1 MPFERFSRPRRPS
14 APSAIPLRDRSK
26 NERSSGSSTLVL
38 CPRLCMLFRITFVL
52 AATFATLS
60 AQPTDPAYQPLE
72 RAYQALR
79 DKNYD
84 QAVAGFRQASML
96 VPDRA
101 SIRKDLAYAL
111 LKVGENEAARD
122 QFGEAMRIDPTDQ
135 HAALEYAFLCFETK
149 QQALARRIFDGIRK
163 TSTSSSQS
171 TAEQAFQNIDQPLVA
186 GIARWQKA
194 VEVEPANFSAHQEL
208 ATLAEQR
215 DQLDL
220 AAEHYEIAWKLRPG
234 ERSLML
240 DLGRVWK
247 LLGRTEDANF
257 LLLAASR
264 GKPPRVAEQ
273 ARELLPDAYPY
284 VYEFE
289 KALQLDPNNFELRRE
304 YAYLLLAMSKEDEAE
319 REFLALHNADP
330 NDLLTS
336 AQLGFL
342 RLNRQDFAGAQP
354 LLDQVLKGDDQEL
367 ADRVRVALKLPQTL
381 NRREPSAQR
390 TSEEAKALA
399 EKSMKAGYLKD
410 ALKYLTIAHE
420 NDPVD
425 FSTMLKLGWVYN
437 ILHDDGDAVKW
448 FNLASKSADPSVSS
462 EAGKA
467 YHNLA
472 PQFQRLRTTVWIFPF
487 FSTRWHDLFGY
498 GQVKTE
504 LKLGRLPIRPYL
516 SVRFIGDTRET
527 IGSTLGNAYPQYLSE
542 DSFIIGAGVATLP
555 WRGMTGWFEAGE
567 AVKYLPSR
575 TDVGAMIPDYRGGVS
590 YAKGFGHL
598 LNGSKGLFFE
608 TNDDAV
614 FVSRFQDDMLYYSQ
628 NRAGYT
634 FASAEGFGGL
644 QEQLYWNGNATADR
658 LHQYWANYV
667 ETGPGLR
674 FRFRDLPKALLFSVN
689 FLRGAYTINLDN
701 PRRPNYFD
709 LRVGI
714 WYAFTR

>member
-1 MPFERFSRPRRPS
+1 
-14 APSAIPLRDRSK
+14 
-26 NERSSGSSTLVL
+26 
-38 CPRLCMLFRITFVL
+38 MLFRIAFVL
-52 AATFATLS
+52 ALS
-60 AQPTDPAYQPLE
+60 SALAAQSPDPAYLPLE

-84 QAVAGFRQASML
+84 QAVSGFHQAITL
-96 VPDRA
+96 APDRA

-111 LKVGENEAARD
+111 LKVGENDLARD
-122 QFGEAMRIDPTDQ
+122 QFGEAMRLDPTDQ
-135 HAALEYAFLCFETK
+135 HVALEYAFLCFETK
-149 QQALARRIFDGIRK
+149 QQALARRIFDRIRK
-163 TSTSSSQS
+163 ADGGSAQN
-171 TAEQAFQNIDQPLVA
+171 TAEQAFQNIDQPLAA

-194 VEVEPANFSAHQEL
+194 LEVEPGNFSAHREL

-220 AAEHYEIAWKLRPG
+220 AAEHYEIAWKLRPA

-240 DLGRVWK
+240 DLGRVWR
-247 LLGRTEDANF
+247 LLGRNEDAYF

-273 ARELLPDAYPY
+273 ARELLPDGYPY

-289 KALQLDPNNFELRRE
+289 KAIELDPNNFELRRE
-304 YAYLLLAMSKEDEAE
+304 YAYLLLAMGKEDEAE
-319 REFLALHNADP
+319 REFQALHDIEP

-342 RLNRQDFAGAQP
+342 RLNRQDFSGAQP
-354 LLDQVLKGDDQEL
+354 LLDQVLKGNDPEL

-381 NRREPSAQR
+381 TRRESSAQQ
-390 TSEEAKALA
+390 TSVEAKALA

-420 NDPVD
+420 NDPLD

-437 ILHDDGDAVKW
+437 VLHDDRDAVKW
-448 FNLASKSADPSVSS
+448 FNLASKSSDPSISG

-472 PQFQRLRTTVWIFPF
+472 PEFQRLRTTVWIFPF
-487 FSTRWHDLFGY
+487 FSSRWHDVFGY
-498 GQVKTE
+498 GQIKTE
-504 LKLGRLPIRPYL
+504 LKLGRFPIRPYL
-516 SVRFIGDTRET
+516 SVRFVGDTRGT
-527 IGSTLGNAYPQYLSE
+527 IGPTSGNVAPQYLSE
-542 DSFIIGAGVATLP
+542 SSFIFGVGAATLP

-567 AVKYLPSR
+567 AVKYLSSR

-598 LNGSKGLFFE
+598 MNSSKGLFFE

-634 FASAEGFGGL
+634 FASLEGFGGL
-644 QEQLYWNGNATADR
+644 QTQLYWNGNATADR
-658 LHQYWANYV
+658 LHEYWANYA

-674 FRFRDLPKALLFSVN
+674 FRFRDLPKSLLFSVN

-701 PRRPNYFD
+701 PRRPNFFD

-714 WYAFTR
+714 WYAFSR

>member
-1 MPFERFSRPRRPS
+1 MWFR
-14 APSAIPLRDRSK
+14 I
-26 NERSSGSSTLVL
+26 TLVL
-38 CPRLCMLFRITFVL
+38 ALSLARLHGQTADL
-52 AATFATLS
+52 AY
-60 AQPTDPAYQPLE
+60 PPLE
-72 RAYQALR
+72 GAYQALR

-84 QAVAGFRQASML
+84 RAVAAFRQAITL
-96 VPDRA
+96 APDRA
-101 SIRKDLAYAL
+101 SIRKDLAYTL

-122 QFGEAMRIDPTDQ
+122 QFGEAMRLDPTDQ
-135 HAALEYAFLCFETK
+135 HVALEYAFLCFETK
-149 QQALARRIFDGIRK
+149 QQALARRIFDHVRK
-163 TSTSSSQS
+163 TSEGTLQQ
-171 TAEQAFQNIDQPLVA
+171 TAEQAFQNIDQPLA
-186 GIARWQKA
+186 TGIARWQKA
-194 VEVEPANFSAHQEL
+194 VEVEPGNFSAHQEL

-220 AAEHYEIAWKLRPG
+220 AAEHYEKAWKLRPG

-247 LLGRTEDANF
+247 MLGRNEDAGY

-264 GKPPRVAEQ
+264 GRPPRVAEQ

-289 KALQLDPNNFELRRE
+289 KALQFDPQNFELRRE
-304 YAYLLLAMSKEDEAE
+304 YAYLLLAMSKEEEAE
-319 REFLALHNADP
+319 REFQALHKTDP
-330 NDLLTS
+330 ADLLTS

-342 RLNRQDFAGAQP
+342 RLNRGDFVGARP
-354 LLDQVLKGDDQEL
+354 LLDQVLKGGDEEL

-381 NRREPSAQR
+381 NRRE
-390 TSEEAKALA
+390 TSPQQTSQDAKALA

-437 ILHDDGDAVKW
+437 VLHDDRDAVKW
-448 FNLASKSADPSVSS
+448 FDLASKSSDPSISK

-467 YHNLA
+467 YHNVA

-487 FSTRWHDLFGY
+487 FSTRWHDVFGY

-527 IGSTLGNAYPQYLSE
+527 IGPTVGNAYPQYLSE
-542 DSFIIGAGVATLP
+542 SSFIIGAGVATLP
-555 WRGMTGWFEAGE
+555 WRGITGWFEAGE

-598 LNGSKGLFFE
+598 MNSSKGLFFE
-608 TNDDAV
+608 SNDDAV

-644 QEQLYWNGNATADR
+644 QEQFYWNGNATADR
-658 LHQYWANYV
+658 LHQYWANYA

-674 FRFRDLPKALLFSVN
+674 FRFRDLPKSLLFSVN

-709 LRVGI
+709 LRIGI
-714 WYAFTR
+714 WYAFSR

>member
-1 MPFERFSRPRRPS
+1 MPYR
-14 APSAIPLRDRSK
+14 I
-26 NERSSGSSTLVL
+26 TLVL
-38 CPRLCMLFRITFVL
+38 ALTSALL
-52 AATFATLS
+52 AAQA
-60 AQPTDPAYQPLE
+60 ADPAYQPLE

-84 QAVAGFRQASML
+84 QAVAGFQQAIAL
-96 VPDRA
+96 APERA
-101 SIRKDLAYAL
+101 SIRKDLAYTL

-122 QFGEAMRIDPTDQ
+122 QFGEAMRIDPTDL

-149 QQALARRIFDGIRK
+149 QQALARRIFDRIRK
-163 TSTSSSQS
+163 TAGSSSQQ
-171 TAEQAFQNIDQPLVA
+171 TAEQAFQNIDQPLAA

-194 VEVEPANFSAHQEL
+194 IEVEPGNFSAHQEL

-215 DQLDL
+215 DQLEL
-220 AAEHYEIAWKLRPG
+220 AAEHYERAWKLRPG

-240 DLGRVWK
+240 DLGRVWR
-247 LLGRTEDANF
+247 LLGRTEDAYF

-264 GKPPRVAEQ
+264 GKPPRIAEE
-273 ARELLPDAYPY
+273 ARELLPDGYPY

-354 LLDQVLKGDDQEL
+354 LLDQVLKGGDEEL
-367 ADRVRVALKLPQTL
+367 ADRVRVALKLPQKL
-381 NRREPSAQR
+381 IRRETPAQQ

-399 EKSMKAGYLKD
+399 EKSLKAGYLKD
-410 ALKYLTIAHE
+410 ALKYLTIAQE

-437 ILHDDGDAVKW
+437 VLHDDRDAVKW
-448 FNLASKSADPSVSS
+448 FHLASKSADPSVSA
-462 EAGKA
+462 EASKA

-487 FSTRWHDLFGY
+487 FSTRWHDVFGY

-504 LKLGRLPIRPYL
+504 LKLGRLPLRPYL

-527 IGSTLGNAYPQYLSE
+527 IGSTFGNAYPQYLSE

-575 TDVGAMIPDYRGGVS
+575 TDVGAMIPDYRGGIS

-598 LNGSKGLFFE
+598 MNSSKGPFFE

-628 NRAGYT
+628 NRVGYT
-634 FASAEGFGGL
+634 FAPVEGFGGL

-674 FRFRDLPKALLFSVN
+674 FRFRDLPKSLLFSVN
-689 FLRGAYTINLDN
+689 FLRGAYTVNLDN

-709 LRVGI
+709 LRIGI
-714 WYAFTR
+714 WYAFSR